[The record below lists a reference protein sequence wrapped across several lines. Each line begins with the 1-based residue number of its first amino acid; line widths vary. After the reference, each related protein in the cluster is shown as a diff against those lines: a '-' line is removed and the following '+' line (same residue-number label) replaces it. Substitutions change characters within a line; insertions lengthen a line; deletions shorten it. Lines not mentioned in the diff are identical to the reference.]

1 MSGNILDL
9 DPDNKLAP
17 AAGRLLVSGPYL
29 PDPYFRRTVVL
40 LCEHNEEGSFGFVLN
55 RHMELDVN
63 DLMENMPP
71 VASRVSIGGPVQSGE
86 LYYLHTL
93 GPHVSGSKEVVDG
106 VFMGGDYD
114 QLRSILRTDPKLAKH
129 VRFFVGYSGWELGQL
144 EKELEQRSWL
154 ITHADKRRIMN
165 TKIEDLWADTL
176 RGMGKEYAPLANF
189 PEDPALN

>member
-17 AAGRLLVSGPYL
+17 ARGRMLVSGPYL

-71 VASRVSIGGPVQSGE
+71 VSARVSIGGPVQSGE

>member
-1 MSGNILDL
+1 
-9 DPDNKLAP
+9 
-17 AAGRLLVSGPYL
+17 
-29 PDPYFRRTVVL
+29 
-40 LCEHNEEGSFGFVLN
+40 
-55 RHMELDVN
+55 
-63 DLMENMPP
+63 
-71 VASRVSIGGPVQSGE
+71 VQSGE

-114 QLRSILRTDPKLAKH
+114 QLRSILRTDSKLAKH